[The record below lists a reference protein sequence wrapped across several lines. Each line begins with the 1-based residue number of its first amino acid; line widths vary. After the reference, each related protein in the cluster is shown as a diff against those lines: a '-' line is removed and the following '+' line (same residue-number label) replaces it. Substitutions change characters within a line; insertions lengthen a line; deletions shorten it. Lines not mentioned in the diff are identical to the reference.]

1 MRYFI
6 EFAYNGKAY
15 HGWQKQPN
23 VISVQEVLEKA
34 LTTLLNESI
43 EVVGAGRTDTG
54 VHAIQ
59 MYAHLDLEF
68 PISDPQFVY
77 KMNQFLPKDI
87 VIKAFHHV
95 KDDAHARFDATSRT
109 YNYIIS
115 EGKNPFTIESSL
127 LLKNKLDIDKM
138 NQAAA
143 ELLNYKN
150 FKCFSKVHTNVK
162 TYNCNVMHAEWKR
175 TDNELIFTIT
185 ADRFL
190 RNMVRAIVGTMLDI
204 GNNKIEVEDLK
215 GIIESQDRSNA
226 GTSVLAQ
233 GLYLSKIT
241 YPEDT
246 FLNGNR

>member
-1 MRYFI
+1 LRYFI

-23 VISVQEVLEKA
+23 VISIQEVLEKA
-34 LTTLLNESI
+34 LSTLLNKTI

-54 VHAIQ
+54 VHAKQ
-59 MYAHLDLEF
+59 MFAHLDLED
-68 PISDPQFVY
+68 PINDSQFVY

-87 VIKAFHHV
+87 VVKAIHHV
-95 KDDAHARFDATSRT
+95 RADAHARFDATSRT
-109 YNYIIS
+109 YTYIIS

-138 NQAAA
+138 NQAAK

-162 TYNCNVMHAEWKR
+162 TYNCNVMHVEWKR
-175 TDNELIFTIT
+175 TNNELLFTIT

-190 RNMVRAIVGTMLDI
+190 RNMVRAIVGTLIDI
-204 GNNKIEVEDLK
+204 GNNKMDVQDLN

-233 GLYLSKIT
+233 GLYLTKIT

-246 FLNGNR
+246 FLNGN